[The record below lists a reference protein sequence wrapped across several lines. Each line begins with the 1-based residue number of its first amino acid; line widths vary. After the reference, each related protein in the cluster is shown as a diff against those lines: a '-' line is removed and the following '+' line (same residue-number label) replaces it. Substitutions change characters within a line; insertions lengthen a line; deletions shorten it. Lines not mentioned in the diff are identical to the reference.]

1 MPILKDAIGHYW
13 ALMIMVPGLY
23 GLSAIIWGFLFV
35 KMKCQDKQSD
45 QTDDQSAE
53 EGVTNQNFDDNIAV
67 L

>member
-1 MPILKDAIGHYW
+1 VPILKDAIGHYW

-35 KMKCQDKQSD
+35 KMKCQDKQLE
-45 QTDDQSAE
+45 QADDQSSD
-53 EGVTNQNFDDNIAV
+53 EGVTNENFDDSVAV